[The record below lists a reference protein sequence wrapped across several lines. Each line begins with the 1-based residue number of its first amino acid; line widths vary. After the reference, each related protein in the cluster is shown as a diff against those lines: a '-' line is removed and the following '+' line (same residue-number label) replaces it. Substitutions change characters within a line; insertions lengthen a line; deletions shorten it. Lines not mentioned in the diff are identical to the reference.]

1 VRHIAASILIWPAFF
16 LGVIGWYVA
25 TAGLTRMVETAVCQ
39 RDLLARLE
47 PADCVGALGW
57 AEDVV
62 FWGFGALIFA
72 ACFGLVPAVIS
83 RVK

>member
-1 VRHIAASILIWPAFF
+1 MKHLATSILVWPAFF
-16 LGVIGWYVA
+16 LGAIGWCVA

-39 RDLLARLE
+39 RDLLE
-47 PADCVGALGW
+47 PPYCVGALGW
-57 AEDVV
+57 AEDAV

-83 RVK
+83 RIK